1 MAAASALCLLSA
13 RLLKMLAMCWE
24 AAAAAAVEGD
34 AALPGSEA
42 GRESMSGGGVSAA
55 EGKRQLPPPPSEP
68 LLNSSRI
75 LVGCDLRLLDILREE
90 EKAMTC
96 EREVEASASL
106 QTIRFY

>member
-1 MAAASALCLLSA
+1 
-13 RLLKMLAMCWE
+13 MLAMCWE
-24 AAAAAAVEGD
+24 AAAAAEAVEGD

-55 EGKRQLPPPPSEP
+55 EGKRQLPPPPPPSEP

-90 EKAMTC
+90 KR
-96 EREVEASASL
+96 REDM
-106 QTIRFY
+106 

>member
-1 MAAASALCLLSA
+1 
-13 RLLKMLAMCWE
+13 MLAMCWE
-24 AAAAAAVEGD
+24 AAAAAAEAVEGD

-55 EGKRQLPPPPSEP
+55 EGKRQLAPPPPPPPSEP

-75 LVGCDLRLLDILREE
+75 LVGCDFRLLDILREE
-90 EKAMTC
+90 EKAMMC